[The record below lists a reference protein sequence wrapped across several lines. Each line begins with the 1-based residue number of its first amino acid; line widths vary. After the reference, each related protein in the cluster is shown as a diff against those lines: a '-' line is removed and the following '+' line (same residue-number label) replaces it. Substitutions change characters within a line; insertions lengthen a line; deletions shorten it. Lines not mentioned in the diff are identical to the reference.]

1 MAMSDVDVVV
11 VGAGFAGLAA
21 ARDLVAAGRSVAV
34 VEARDRVGGRVRNQS
49 IGDGKVVEVGG
60 QWVGP
65 TQDRVLAL
73 AKDLGVETFP
83 TYDTGARVLHFG
95 GRRGT
100 YKGTIPRIN
109 PFVIADVGRA
119 QARLESL
126 AKKVPLDRP
135 WTAARAEAWDAVT
148 FETWLRRNTLTTA
161 GRTLLALGVE
171 AVFACEPGDVSLLH
185 VLFYAHS
192 AGSFQ
197 MAIDTGGG
205 AQQDRFVGG
214 SQLLCDKVAET
225 LGPETVHLE
234 SPVRRI
240 AVVGERAT
248 VASDNGTWTCRRVI
262 VSLPPM
268 LAGRIDYDPTM
279 PAWRDQLT
287 QRAPMGSVIKCNAIY
302 DEPFWRAEGLSGQ
315 ATGDGEGARV
325 VFDNS
330 PPDGSPGILL
340 GFLEGDSAR
349 RLGRAGPELRRQA
362 VLDSFVRYFGPKAAK
377 PVDFVELDWQAE
389 QWSGGCYGTL
399 FGVTGARGPHPLG
412 RHRDRQRLVGLYGRG
427 GVLGPARRGGGG
439 GRAGLTTALPRS
451 HNGRPTRR
459 PRPLGAGRG
468 TPMRRVCTAPGT
480 MRSGRGP

>member
-1 MAMSDVDVVV
+1 MAVAEVDVVV

-21 ARDLVAAGRSVAV
+21 ARDLIAAGRSAVV
-34 VEARDRVGGRVRNQS
+34 VEARDRVGGRVRNQA
-49 IGDGKVVEVGG
+49 IGDGRVVEVGG

-65 TQDRVLAL
+65 TQDKVLAL
-73 AKDLGVETFP
+73 AKDVGVETFP
-83 TYDTGARVLHFG
+83 TYDTGRRVLHFG

-109 PFVIADVGRA
+109 PLVIADVGRA

-126 AKKVPLDRP
+126 AKKVPLDAP

-148 FETWLRRNTLTTA
+148 FETWLRRNTLTSA
-161 GRTLLALGVE
+161 GRMLLALGVE

-214 SQLLCDKVAET
+214 SQLVCDKLADA
-225 LGPETVHLE
+225 LGSDALRLDA
-234 SPVRRI
+234 PVRRI
-240 AVVGERAT
+240 RVLGDRVT
-248 VASDNGTWTCRRVI
+248 VESDNGTWTCRRVI
-262 VSLPPM
+262 VSLPPL
-268 LAGRIDYDPTM
+268 LAGRIDYDPQL
-279 PAWRDQLT
+279 PPWRNQLT
-287 QRAPMGSVIKCNAIY
+287 QRTPMGSVIKCNAIY
-302 DEPFWRAEGLSGQ
+302 DEPFWRSEGLSGQ

-330 PPDGSPGILL
+330 PPDGTPGILL
-340 GFLEGDSAR
+340 GFLEGDEAR
-349 RLGRAGPELRRQA
+349 RLGRARPEERRKA
-362 VLDSFVRYFGPKAAK
+362 VLDSFVRYFGPRAGH

-399 FGVTGARGPHPLG
+399 FGPNVWTRYGSALREPVGPVHWAGTETATVWSGYMDGAVSSGQRAAAEVLAALG
-412 RHRDRQRLVGLYGRG
+412 
-427 GVLGPARRGGGG
+427 
-439 GRAGLTTALPRS
+439 
-451 HNGRPTRR
+451 
-459 PRPLGAGRG
+459 
-468 TPMRRVCTAPGT
+468 
-480 MRSGRGP
+480 

>member
-1 MAMSDVDVVV
+1 MAMTEVDVVV

-34 VEARDRVGGRVRNQS
+34 VEARDRVGGRVKNAG

-73 AKDLGVETFP
+73 AKDVGVETFP
-83 TYDTGARVLHFG
+83 TYDTGARVLHFN

-109 PFVIADVGRA
+109 PVVIADVGRA

-126 AKKVPLDRP
+126 AKKVPLDAP
-135 WTAARAEAWDAVT
+135 WTAAKAEAWDAVT
-148 FETWLRRNTLTTA
+148 FETWLRRNTLTAA
-161 GRTLLALGVE
+161 GRTLLALGIE

-214 SQLLCDKVAET
+214 SQLVCDKMAEALGAGTVT
-225 LGPETVHLE
+225 LEA
-234 SPVRRI
+234 PVRRI
-240 AVVGERAT
+240 AVTGDKVT
-248 VASDNGTWTCRRVI
+248 VASDNGSWTCRRVI

-268 LAGRIDYDPTM
+268 LAGRIDYRPLL
-279 PAWRDQLT
+279 PAWREQLT
-287 QRAPMGSVIKCNAIY
+287 QRTPMGSVIKCNAVY
-302 DEPFWRAEGLSGQ
+302 PEPFWRAEGLSGQ
-315 ATGDGEGARV
+315 ATGDGDGARV

-330 PPDGSPGILL
+330 PPDGTPGILL
-340 GFLEGDSAR
+340 GFLEGDGAR
-349 RLGRAGPELRRQA
+349 RLGRAGAAVRRQA
-362 VLDSFVRYFGPKAAK
+362 VLDSFVRYFGPKAAN

-389 QWSGGCYGTL
+389 PWSGGCYGTL
-399 FGVTGARGPHPLG
+399 FGPNVWTRYGAALREPVGPVHWAGTETASVWSGYMDGAVSSGQRAAAEVLSALG
-412 RHRDRQRLVGLYGRG
+412 
-427 GVLGPARRGGGG
+427 
-439 GRAGLTTALPRS
+439 
-451 HNGRPTRR
+451 
-459 PRPLGAGRG
+459 
-468 TPMRRVCTAPGT
+468 
-480 MRSGRGP
+480 

>member
-1 MAMSDVDVVV
+1 MAMTEVDVVV

-34 VEARDRVGGRVRNQS
+34 VEARDRVGGRVRNES
-49 IGDGKVVEVGG
+49 IGPDTVVEVGG

-65 TQDRVLAL
+65 TQDHVLAL

-95 GRRGT
+95 GKRGT

-109 PFVIADVGRA
+109 PIVIADVGRA

-126 AKKVPLDRP
+126 AKKVPLDAP

-148 FETWLRRNTLTTA
+148 FETWLRRNTLTKA
-161 GRTLLALGVE
+161 GRLLLALGVE

-214 SQLLCDKVAET
+214 SQLLCDKMAEE
-225 LGPETVHLE
+225 LGPDVVALE
-234 SPVRRI
+234 APVRRI
-240 AVVGERAT
+240 DVVGD
-248 VASDNGTWTCRRVI
+248 VASVVSDNGTWRCRRVI
-262 VSLPPM
+262 VSVPPM
-268 LAGRIDYDPTM
+268 LAGRIDYQPLL
-279 PAWRDQLT
+279 PPWRSQLT
-287 QRAPMGSVIKCNAIY
+287 QRTPMGSVIKCNAIY

-315 ATGDGEGARV
+315 ATGDGAGARV

-340 GFLEGDSAR
+340 GFLEGDEAR
-349 RLGRAGPELRRQA
+349 RLGRAGPDVRRQV
-362 VLDSFVRYFGPKAAK
+362 VLDSFVRYFGKRAAH

-389 QWSGGCYGTL
+389 PWSGGCYGTL
-399 FGVTGARGPHPLG
+399 FGPNVWTRYGHALREPVGPIHWAGTETASVWSGYMDGAVSSG
-412 RHRDRQRLVGLYGRG
+412 QRAAAE
-427 GVLGPARRGGGG
+427 VLATLR
-439 GRAGLTTALPRS
+439 
-451 HNGRPTRR
+451 
-459 PRPLGAGRG
+459 
-468 TPMRRVCTAPGT
+468 
-480 MRSGRGP
+480 